1 MIISDA
7 TTWSI
12 TYDDTN
18 SKARANKILII
29 QTSLTIITYDRQKY
43 FYSTGRVALMSLYK
57 FKE

>member
-29 QTSLTIITYDRQKY
+29 QTSLTIIPYDRQHI
-43 FYSTGRVALMSLYK
+43 SIEQATGCIDVTL
-57 FKE
+57 